1 VGDILMQK
9 IAVIGL
15 GIMGGSIVKALKKS
29 DKYYII
35 GYNRTLET
43 SQKAMEDNVID
54 EIWDGTSPLDA
65 DITILAV
72 NPNVT
77 YKLLETLPPLLKKGS
92 ILTDICGVKKE
103 VVKQGEA
110 VCQKAGLYFV
120 GGHPMAGRERR
131 GYDFSTEDLFFNRSY
146 IFTET
151 ENTAKEALN
160 KLSQMALDI
169 GCSDV
174 TITSPEYH
182 DKMIAYT
189 SQVPHILAGAYMNS
203 PTSATH
209 KGYSAGSYHDVSRVA
224 SVDENLWTQL
234 FLENRENLLYE
245 IDILIR
251 NLQDYKE
258 AVARMDNNRLSGI
271 IKTGRI
277 LKERDIIIN
286 GDEKPHNFG

>member
-1 VGDILMQK
+1 MQK
-9 IAVIGL
+9 VAVIGL

-29 DKYYII
+29 GKYYVI
-35 GYNRTLET
+35 GYNRTT
-43 SQKAMEDNVID
+43 DISQRALADKAVD
-54 EIWDGTSPLDA
+54 EIWDGASPLDA
-65 DITILAV
+65 DITVLAV

-77 YKLLETLPPLLKKGS
+77 YDLFKTLPALLKKGS
-92 ILTDICGVKKE
+92 ILTDICGVKAELVKE
-103 VVKQGEA
+103 GEA
-110 VCQKAGLYFV
+110 VGKEYGIHFI
-120 GGHPMAGRERR
+120 GGHPMAGRERS
-131 GYDFSTEDLFFNRSY
+131 GYDYSTEDLFFNRSY

-151 ENTAKEALN
+151 VNTNKEALN
-160 KLSQMALDI
+160 ILSQMALNI

-189 SQVPHILAGAYMNS
+189 SQIPHILAGAYMNS

-224 SVDENLWTQL
+224 SVDENLWSQL
-234 FLENRENLLYE
+234 FLQNKDNLLYE

-258 AVARMDNNRLSGI
+258 AVTRNDSSRLSGI

-286 GDEKPHNFG
+286 GQEKPHKFG

>member
-1 VGDILMQK
+1 MQR

-29 DKYYII
+29 GKYYVI
-35 GYNRTLET
+35 GYNRTVSVSEIALKEG
-43 SQKAMEDNVID
+43 NLD
-54 EIWDGTSPLDA
+54 EIWDGASPINS

-77 YKLLETLPPLLKKGS
+77 YKLLHTLPALLKKGS
-92 ILTDICGVKKE
+92 ILTDICGVKEE
-103 VVKQGEA
+103 VVRLGEE
-110 VCQKAGLYFV
+110 VCAKAGIRFV
-120 GGHPMAGRERR
+120 GGHPMAGRERS

-151 ENTAKEALN
+151 PDTDRAAVDE
-160 KLSQMALDI
+160 LSQMALDI
-169 GCSDV
+169 GCADV
-174 TITSPEYH
+174 TITSPAHH

-189 SQVPHILAGAYMNS
+189 SQIPHILAGAYMNS

-234 FLENRENLLYE
+234 FLSNKDNLLYE

-251 NLQDYKE
+251 NLQDYKD
-258 AVARMDNNRLSGI
+258 AVANSDAARLSGI

-277 LKERDIIIN
+277 LKERDIIVN
-286 GDEKPHNFG
+286 GDEKPHKFG

>member
-1 VGDILMQK
+1 MKK
-9 IAVIGL
+9 IAIIGL
-15 GIMGGSIVKALKKS
+15 GLMGGSIAKALKKS
-29 DKYYII
+29 GKYYVI
-35 GYNRTLET
+35 GYNRT
-43 SQKAMEDNVID
+43 EDISRRALSDGAVD
-54 EIWDGTSPLDA
+54 EIWDAVSSLDA
-65 DITILAV
+65 DITVLAV
-72 NPNVT
+72 NPDVA
-77 YKLLETLPPLLKKGS
+77 YRLLETLPQNLKQGS
-92 ILTDICGVKKE
+92 ILTDICGVKAE
-103 VVKQGEA
+103 IVKKGE
-110 VCQKAGLYFV
+110 GLCKKYGIHFI
-120 GGHPMAGRERR
+120 GGHPMAGREKS

-151 ENTAKEALN
+151 PSTDKEALN
-160 KLSQMALDI
+160 ILSSMALDI

-189 SQVPHILAGAYMNS
+189 SQIPHILAGAYMNS

-224 SVDENLWTQL
+224 SVDENLWSQL
-234 FLENRENLLYE
+234 FLANRDNLLYE

-258 AVARMDNNRLSGI
+258 AVIRDDSSRLSGI

-277 LKERDIIIN
+277 LKERDIIVN
-286 GDEKPHNFG
+286 GQEKPHKFG

>member
-1 VGDILMQK
+1 MQK
-9 IAVIGL
+9 VAVIGL
-15 GIMGGSIVKALKKS
+15 GIMGGSIAKALKKS
-29 DKYYII
+29 KKYYVI
-35 GYNRTLET
+35 GYNRTEEISKRAL
-43 SQKAMEDNVID
+43 ADGAID
-54 EIWDGTSPLDA
+54 EIWDSVSPMDA
-65 DITILAV
+65 DITVLAV

-77 YKLLETLPPLLKKGS
+77 YKLLETLPSLLKKGS
-92 ILTDICGVKKE
+92 ILTDICGVKAE
-103 VVKQGEA
+103 VVKRGEE
-110 VCQKAGLYFV
+110 VCKDKWVFFI
-120 GGHPMAGRERR
+120 GGHPMAGRERS
-131 GYDFSTEDLFFNRSY
+131 GYDYSTEDLFFNRSY

-151 ENTAKEALN
+151 PNTDKES
-160 KLSQMALDI
+160 LSILSEMALDI

-189 SQVPHILAGAYMNS
+189 SQIPHILAGAYMNS

-234 FLENRENLLYE
+234 FLSNKDNLLYE

-258 AVARMDNNRLSGI
+258 AVARNDESRLSGI

-277 LKERDIIIN
+277 LKERDIIVN
-286 GDEKPHNFG
+286 GQEKPHKFG

>member
-1 VGDILMQK
+1 MQK

-15 GIMGGSIVKALKKS
+15 GIMGGSIAKALKKT
-29 DKYYII
+29 DKYYVI
-35 GYNRTLET
+35 GYNRTEET
-43 SQKAMEDNVID
+43 AKRALADGAID
-54 EIWDGTSPLDA
+54 EIWDGVSQIDA

-77 YKLLETLPPLLKKGS
+77 FKLFETLPSLLKKGS
-92 ILTDICGVKKE
+92 ILTDICGVKAE
-103 VVKQGEA
+103 VVKMGEA
-110 VCQKAGLYFV
+110 VCKDKGIFFI
-120 GGHPMAGRERR
+120 GGHPMAGRERN
-131 GYDFSTEDLFFNRSY
+131 GYDYSTEDLFFNRSY

-151 ENTAKEALN
+151 PNSDKETLN

-189 SQVPHILAGAYMNS
+189 SQIPHILAGAYMNS

-224 SVDENLWTQL
+224 SVDENLWSQL
-234 FLENRENLLYE
+234 FLSNKDNLLYE

-258 AVARMDNNRLSGI
+258 AVARNDQSRLSGI

-277 LKERDIIIN
+277 LKERDIIVN
-286 GDEKPHNFG
+286 GQEKPHKFG

>member
-1 VGDILMQK
+1 MQK

-29 DKYYII
+29 KRYYVI
-35 GYNRTLET
+35 GYNRTASVCEQAL
-43 SQKAMEDNVID
+43 SDGAVD
-54 EIWDGTSPLDA
+54 EIWDGVSPIDA

-77 YKLLETLPPLLKKGS
+77 YKLLETLPALLKKGS
-92 ILTDICGVKKE
+92 ILTDICGVKEE
-103 VVKQGEA
+103 VVKIGEE
-110 VCQKAGLYFV
+110 VCKNAGLRFV
-120 GGHPMAGRERR
+120 GGHPMAGRERS

-151 ENTAKEALN
+151 PNTDKEAIN
-160 KLSQMALDI
+160 TLSKMALDI
-169 GCSDV
+169 GCADV
-174 TITSPEYH
+174 TITSPSYH

-189 SQVPHILAGAYMNS
+189 SQIPHILAGAYMNS

-224 SVDENLWTQL
+224 SVDENLWSQL
-234 FLENRENLLYE
+234 FLANKDNLLYE

-258 AVARMDNNRLSGI
+258 AVARMDESRLSGI

-277 LKERDIIIN
+277 LKERDIIVN
-286 GDEKPHNFG
+286 GDEKPHKFG

>member
-1 VGDILMQK
+1 MQK
-9 IAVIGL
+9 VAVIGL
-15 GIMGGSIVKALKKS
+15 GIMGGSIAKALKKT
-29 DKYYII
+29 DKYYVI
-35 GYNRTLET
+35 GYNRTEEITKRAL
-43 SQKAMEDNVID
+43 SDGAID
-54 EIWDGTSPLDA
+54 EIWDGVSPIDA

-77 YKLLETLPPLLKKGS
+77 VKLFETLPSLLKRGS
-92 ILTDICGVKKE
+92 ILTDICGVKAE
-103 VVKQGEA
+103 VVKMGEA
-110 VCQKAGLYFV
+110 VCKDKGIFFI
-120 GGHPMAGRERR
+120 GGHPMAGRERN
-131 GYDFSTEDLFFNRSY
+131 GYDYSTEDLFFNRSY
-146 IFTET
+146 ILTET
-151 ENTAKEALN
+151 ANSDKETLN
-160 KLSQMALDI
+160 KLSQMALDM

-189 SQVPHILAGAYMNS
+189 SQIPHILAGAYMNS

-224 SVDENLWTQL
+224 SVDENLWSQL
-234 FLENRENLLYE
+234 FLSNKDNLLYE

-258 AVARMDNNRLSGI
+258 AVARNDQSRLSGI

-277 LKERDIIIN
+277 LKERDIIVN
-286 GDEKPHNFG
+286 GQEKPHKFG

>member
-1 VGDILMQK
+1 MQK

-15 GIMGGSIVKALKKS
+15 GIMGGSIAKALKKT
-29 DKYYII
+29 DKYYVI
-35 GYNRTLET
+35 GYNRTEET
-43 SQKAMEDNVID
+43 AKRALADGAID
-54 EIWDGTSPLDA
+54 EIWDGVSQIDA

-77 YKLLETLPPLLKKGS
+77 FKLFETLPSLLKKGS
-92 ILTDICGVKKE
+92 ILTDICGVKAE
-103 VVKQGEA
+103 VVKMGEA
-110 VCQKAGLYFV
+110 VCKDKGIFFI
-120 GGHPMAGRERR
+120 GGHPMAGRERN
-131 GYDFSTEDLFFNRSY
+131 GYDYSTEDLFFNRSY
-146 IFTET
+146 TFTET
-151 ENTAKEALN
+151 PNSDKETLN

-189 SQVPHILAGAYMNS
+189 SQIPHILAGAYMNS

-224 SVDENLWTQL
+224 SVDENLWSQL
-234 FLENRENLLYE
+234 FLSNKDNLLYE

-258 AVARMDNNRLSGI
+258 AVARNDQSRLSGI

-277 LKERDIIIN
+277 LKERDIIVN
-286 GDEKPHNFG
+286 GQEKPHKFG

>member
-1 VGDILMQK
+1 MQK
-9 IAVIGL
+9 VAVIGL

-29 DKYYII
+29 GKYYVI
-35 GYNRTLET
+35 GYNRSAEVN
-43 SQKAMEDNVID
+43 QKALRDGAVD
-54 EIWDGTSPLDA
+54 EIWDGTSKLDA
-65 DITILAV
+65 DITVIAV
-72 NPNVT
+72 NPSVA
-77 YKLLETLPPLLKKGS
+77 YKLFETLPDLLKKGS
-92 ILTDICGVKKE
+92 ILTDICGVKTE
-103 VVKQGEA
+103 IVKMGET
-110 VCQKAGLYFV
+110 VCKNKDIKFI
-120 GGHPMAGRERR
+120 GGHPMAGRERS
-131 GYDFSTEDLFFNRSY
+131 GYDYSTEDLFFNRSY

-151 ENTAKEALN
+151 PNTDKEALN
-160 KLSQMALDI
+160 ILSQMAIDI

-189 SQVPHILAGAYMNS
+189 SQIPHILAGAYMNS

-234 FLENRENLLYE
+234 FMENKENLLYE

-251 NLQDYKE
+251 NLGDYKE
-258 AVARMDNNRLSGI
+258 AVARNDTARLSGI

-277 LKERDIIIN
+277 LKERDIIVN
-286 GDEKPHNFG
+286 GQEKPHKFG

>member
-1 VGDILMQK
+1 MQK

-15 GIMGGSIVKALKKS
+15 GIMGGSIAKALKKT
-29 DKYYII
+29 DKYYVI
-35 GYNRTLET
+35 GYNRTEEITKRAL
-43 SQKAMEDNVID
+43 ADGAID
-54 EIWDGTSPLDA
+54 EIWDGVSQIDA

-77 YKLLETLPPLLKKGS
+77 FKLFETLPSLLKKGS
-92 ILTDICGVKKE
+92 ILTDICGVKAE
-103 VVKQGEA
+103 VVKMGEA
-110 VCQKAGLYFV
+110 VCKDKGIFFI
-120 GGHPMAGRERR
+120 GGHPMAGRERN
-131 GYDFSTEDLFFNRSY
+131 GYDYSTEDLFFNRSY

-151 ENTAKEALN
+151 PNSDKETLN

-189 SQVPHILAGAYMNS
+189 SQIPHILAGAYMNS

-224 SVDENLWTQL
+224 SVDENLWSQL
-234 FLENRENLLYE
+234 FLSNKDNLLYE

-258 AVARMDNNRLSGI
+258 AVARNDQSRLSGI

-277 LKERDIIIN
+277 LKERDIIVN
-286 GDEKPHNFG
+286 GQEKPHKFG

>member
-1 VGDILMQK
+1 MVK
-9 IAVIGL
+9 IAVLGL

-29 DKYYII
+29 GKYYVI
-35 GYNRTLET
+35 GYNRTVAVSE
-43 SQKAMEDNVID
+43 KALSEGNLD
-54 EIWDGTSPLDA
+54 EIWDGVSPIDS

-77 YKLLETLPPLLKKGS
+77 YKMLETLPPLLKKGS
-92 ILTDICGVKKE
+92 ILTDICGVKEE
-103 VVKQGEA
+103 VVKLGEE
-110 VCQKAGLYFV
+110 VCAKEGLRFV
-120 GGHPMAGRERR
+120 GGHPMAGRERS
-131 GYDFSTEDLFFNRSY
+131 GYDFSTEDIFFNRSY

-151 ENTAKEALN
+151 PNTDKAAVNE
-160 KLSQMALDI
+160 LSAMALDI
-169 GCSDV
+169 GCADV
-174 TITSPEYH
+174 TITSPAHH

-189 SQVPHILAGAYMNS
+189 SQIPHILAGAYMNS

-234 FLENRENLLYE
+234 FLSNKDNLLYE

-251 NLQDYKE
+251 NLQDYKD
-258 AVARMDNNRLSGI
+258 AMSCGDAARLSGI

-277 LKERDIIIN
+277 LKERDIIVN
-286 GDEKPHNFG
+286 GNEKPHKFG

>member
-1 VGDILMQK
+1 MQK

-15 GIMGGSIVKALKKS
+15 GIMGGSIAKALKKT
-29 DKYYII
+29 DKYYVI
-35 GYNRTLET
+35 GYNRTEET
-43 SQKAMEDNVID
+43 TKRALADGAID
-54 EIWDGTSPLDA
+54 EIWDGVSRIDA

-77 YKLLETLPPLLKKGS
+77 FKLFETLPSLLKKGS
-92 ILTDICGVKKE
+92 ILTDICGVKAE
-103 VVKQGEA
+103 VVKMGEE
-110 VCQKAGLYFV
+110 VCKDKGIFFI
-120 GGHPMAGRERR
+120 GGHPMAGRERN
-131 GYDFSTEDLFFNRSY
+131 GYDYSTEDLFFNRSY

-151 ENTAKEALN
+151 PNSDKETLN

-189 SQVPHILAGAYMNS
+189 SQIPHILAGAYMNS

-224 SVDENLWTQL
+224 SVDENLWSQL
-234 FLENRENLLYE
+234 FLSNKDNLLYE

-258 AVARMDNNRLSGI
+258 AVARNDQSRLSGI

-277 LKERDIIIN
+277 LKERDIIVN
-286 GDEKPHNFG
+286 GQEKPHKFG

>member
-1 VGDILMQK
+1 
-9 IAVIGL
+9 
-15 GIMGGSIVKALKKS
+15 MGGSIAKALKKT
-29 DKYYII
+29 DKYYVI
-35 GYNRTLET
+35 GYNRTEEITKRAL
-43 SQKAMEDNVID
+43 SDGAID
-54 EIWDGTSPLDA
+54 EIWDGVSPIDA

-77 YKLLETLPPLLKKGS
+77 VKLFETLPSLLKRGS
-92 ILTDICGVKKE
+92 ILTDICGVKAE
-103 VVKQGEA
+103 VVKMGEA
-110 VCQKAGLYFV
+110 VCKDKGIFFI
-120 GGHPMAGRERR
+120 GGHPMAGRERN
-131 GYDFSTEDLFFNRSY
+131 GYDYSTEDLFFNRSY
-146 IFTET
+146 ILTET
-151 ENTAKEALN
+151 ANSDKETLN
-160 KLSQMALDI
+160 KLSQMALDM

-189 SQVPHILAGAYMNS
+189 SQIPHILAGAYMNS

-224 SVDENLWTQL
+224 SVDENLWSQL
-234 FLENRENLLYE
+234 FLSNKDNLLYE

-258 AVARMDNNRLSGI
+258 AVARNDQSRLSGI

-277 LKERDIIIN
+277 LKERDIIVN
-286 GDEKPHNFG
+286 GQEKPHKFG

>member
-1 VGDILMQK
+1 MQK

-15 GIMGGSIVKALKKS
+15 GIMGGSIAKALKKS
-29 DKYYII
+29 DKYYVI
-35 GYNRTLET
+35 GYNRTEEITKRAL
-43 SQKAMEDNVID
+43 SDGAID
-54 EIWDGTSPLDA
+54 EIWDGASPLDA
-65 DITILAV
+65 DITVLAV

-77 YKLLETLPPLLKKGS
+77 FKLFETLPSLLKKGS
-92 ILTDICGVKKE
+92 ILTDICGVKAE
-103 VVKQGEA
+103 VVKTGEE
-110 VCQKAGLYFV
+110 VCKGKGIFFI
-120 GGHPMAGRERR
+120 GGHPMAGRERS
-131 GYDFSTEDLFFNRSY
+131 GYDYSTEDLFFNRSY

-151 ENTAKEALN
+151 SNTDKEALN
-160 KLSQMALDI
+160 KLSAMALDI

-189 SQVPHILAGAYMNS
+189 SQIPHILAGAYMNS

-224 SVDENLWTQL
+224 SVDENLWSQL
-234 FLENRENLLYE
+234 FLSNKDNLLYE

-258 AVARMDNNRLSGI
+258 AVARNDESRLSGI

-277 LKERDIIIN
+277 LKERDIIVN
-286 GDEKPHNFG
+286 GQEKPHKFG

>member
-1 VGDILMQK
+1 
-9 IAVIGL
+9 
-15 GIMGGSIVKALKKS
+15 MGGSIAKALKKT
-29 DKYYII
+29 DKYYVI
-35 GYNRTLET
+35 GYNRTEEITKRAL
-43 SQKAMEDNVID
+43 SDGAID
-54 EIWDGTSPLDA
+54 EIWDGVSEVDA

-77 YKLLETLPPLLKKGS
+77 FKLFETLPSLLKKGS
-92 ILTDICGVKKE
+92 ILTDICGVKAE
-103 VVKQGEA
+103 VVKMGEA
-110 VCQKAGLYFV
+110 VCKDKGIFFI
-120 GGHPMAGRERR
+120 GGHPMAGRERN
-131 GYDFSTEDLFFNRSY
+131 GYDYSTEDLFFNRSY

-151 ENTAKEALN
+151 ANTDKETLN
-160 KLSQMALDI
+160 KLSQMALDM

-189 SQVPHILAGAYMNS
+189 SQIPHILAGAYMNS

-224 SVDENLWTQL
+224 SVDENLWSQL
-234 FLENRENLLYE
+234 FLSNKDNLLYE

-258 AVARMDNNRLSGI
+258 AVARNDQSRLSSI

-277 LKERDIIIN
+277 LKERDIIVN
-286 GDEKPHNFG
+286 GQEKPHKFG

>member
-1 VGDILMQK
+1 MQK

-29 DKYYII
+29 KKYYVI
-35 GYNRTLET
+35 GYNRTLSVCEQAISEGT
-43 SQKAMEDNVID
+43 ID
-54 EIWDGTSPLDA
+54 EIWDGNSPIDA

-72 NPNVT
+72 NPDVT
-77 YKLLETLPPLLKKGS
+77 YKLLETIPPLLKKNS
-92 ILTDICGVKKE
+92 ILTDICGVKEE
-103 VVKQGEA
+103 VVKLGED
-110 VCQKAGLYFV
+110 VCEKYSVRFV
-120 GGHPMAGRERR
+120 GGHPMAGRERS

-151 ENTAKEALN
+151 SKTDKEAIN
-160 KLSQMALDI
+160 SLSRMALDI
-169 GCSDV
+169 GCADV
-174 TITSPEYH
+174 TITSPSYH

-189 SQVPHILAGAYMNS
+189 SQIPHILAGAYMNS

-224 SVDENLWTQL
+224 SVDETLWTQL
-234 FLENRENLLYE
+234 FMANKENLLYE

-251 NLQDYKE
+251 NLQDYRE
-258 AVARMDNNRLSGI
+258 AVAREDSNRLSGI

-277 LKERDIIIN
+277 LKERDIIVN
-286 GDEKPHNFG
+286 GDEKPHKFG

>member
-1 VGDILMQK
+1 MQK
-9 IAVIGL
+9 VAVIGL

-29 DKYYII
+29 GKYYVI
-35 GYNRTLET
+35 GYNRTT
-43 SQKAMEDNVID
+43 DISQRALADKAVD
-54 EIWDGTSPLDA
+54 EIWDGASPLDA
-65 DITILAV
+65 DITVLAV

-77 YKLLETLPPLLKKGS
+77 YDLFKTLPALLKKGS
-92 ILTDICGVKKE
+92 ILTDICGVKAE
-103 VVKQGEA
+103 LVKKGEA
-110 VCQKAGLYFV
+110 VGREYGVHFI
-120 GGHPMAGRERR
+120 GGHPMAGRERS
-131 GYDFSTEDLFFNRSY
+131 GYDYSTEDLFFNRSY

-151 ENTAKEALN
+151 VNTNKEALN
-160 KLSQMALDI
+160 ILSQMALNI

-189 SQVPHILAGAYMNS
+189 SQIPHILAGAYMNS

-224 SVDENLWTQL
+224 SVDENLWSQL
-234 FLENRENLLYE
+234 FLQNKENLLYE

-258 AVARMDNNRLSGI
+258 AVTRDDSSRLSGI

-286 GDEKPHNFG
+286 GQEKPHKFG